1 MKVYEMSELFAL
13 MMLAWPNAPMF
24 QPKQP
29 KQMEATVR
37 LWTVCLPDMEFL
49 TGQAAVIQLCRTCK
63 FPPSIAEM
71 GRTEEEI
78 RKGIEDEI
86 HNAVLSLRNGG
97 RYFSNTRPD
106 RITKAVSRIGGE
118 ERLWIPINE
127 REARFSI
134 EEFRDAY
141 LQVCQEEISQTV
153 RALYPVENGT
163 KRLK

>member
-1 MKVYEMSELFAL
+1 MKVSEMSELFAL

-24 QPKQP
+24 QPKR
-29 KQMEATVR
+29 MEATVR

-71 GRTEEEI
+71 RETEEEI
-78 RKGIEDEI
+78 REDIKREI
-86 HNAVLSLRNGG
+86 RNAVLGLRNGRMCFG
-97 RYFSNTRPD
+97 NTRRD
-106 RITKAVSRIGGE
+106 RVEKAIARIGGE

-127 REARFSI
+127 NESMFNI
-134 EEFRDAY
+134 EDFKAAY
-141 LQVCQEEISQTV
+141 LQLCREEMEQTV
-153 RALYPVENGT
+153 RALYPTDDGL

>member
-1 MKVYEMSELFAL
+1 MKIYEMSELFAL

-24 QPKQP
+24 QP

-49 TGQAAVIQLCRTCK
+49 TGQAAVIQLCRTRK

-71 GRTEEEI
+71 GETEEGI

-86 HNAVLSLRNGG
+86 HNAVLSLRNGR

-106 RITKAVSRIGGE
+106 RIEKAIARMGGE
-118 ERLWIPINE
+118 GRLWIPINE
-127 REARFSI
+127 REAMFNI

-141 LQVCQEEISQTV
+141 LQVCQEEVSQTV
-153 RALYPVENGT
+153 RALYPAESGT
-163 KRLK
+163 KRLR